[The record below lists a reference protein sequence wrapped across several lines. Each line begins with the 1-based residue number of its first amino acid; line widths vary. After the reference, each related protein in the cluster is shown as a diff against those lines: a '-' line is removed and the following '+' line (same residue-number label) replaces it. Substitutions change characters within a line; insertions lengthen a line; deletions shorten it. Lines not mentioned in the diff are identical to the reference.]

1 MHLQYISSHS
11 TRIHSQVSQIAV
23 LSVSLQNSLKVCVY
37 LKQSSQ
43 AVDLILLTVPS
54 RLLMQF
60 DAVCIPRTL
69 RSSFHLLFSL
79 PVNSSLNF
87 FHTEAPYRRGKTL
100 CLAPNKIS
108 LLCMCAFVPSLPRQ
122 KYESQ
127 RRNEKMKLQKTNVI
141 SPRLQV
147 AHLPL
152 WR

>member
-11 TRIHSQVSQIAV
+11 TRIHSLVSQIAV

-69 RSSFHLLFSL
+69 RSVLKLPTEEAKPFVWRPIKYLFCVCVRLSRACHDK
-79 PVNSSLNF
+79 NMN
-87 FHTEAPYRRGKTL
+87 RRGGMRK
-100 CLAPNKIS
+100 
-108 LLCMCAFVPSLPRQ
+108 
-122 KYESQ
+122 
-127 RRNEKMKLQKTNVI
+127 
-141 SPRLQV
+141 
-147 AHLPL
+147 
-152 WR
+152 